1 MKYCSDA
8 NKEKELLE
16 LLLDGKNLEKTTP
29 PKKSKVNV
37 SVKQSRGERKRPIQ
51 AIQEETTESVDLKEG
66 EVKKGALMEQQ
77 KFTRPVKIANNT
89 ESFDT
94 TPKYTFW
101 HRQPKTKEETDT
113 GKKEKDQ
120 QSKTQ
125 QDGTTK
131 QKKYKMVTDEIEAIG
146 GGKIKVTKLV
156 EDV

>member
-8 NKEKELLE
+8 NKEKELVE
-16 LLLDGKNLEKTTP
+16 LLLDGKNLEKSTP
-29 PKKSKVNV
+29 PKKSKINLV
-37 SVKQSRGERKRPIQ
+37 VKQQRDERKRSIQ
-51 AIQEETTESVDLKEG
+51 AIQEETAESVDLKES
-66 EVKKGALMEQQ
+66 ALMEQQ
-77 KFTRPVKIANNT
+77 KCTRPVKMANKT

-101 HRQPKTKEETDT
+101 HRQPKTKENTET
-113 GKKEKDQ
+113 GKKETGDQ
-120 QSKTQ
+120 PPKTQ
-125 QDGTTK
+125 QDGATK